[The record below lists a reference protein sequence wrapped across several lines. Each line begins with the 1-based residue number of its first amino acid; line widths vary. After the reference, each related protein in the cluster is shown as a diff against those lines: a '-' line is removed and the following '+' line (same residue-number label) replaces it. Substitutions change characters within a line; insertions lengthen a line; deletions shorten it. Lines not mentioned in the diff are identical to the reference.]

1 MTRAWRVLCGFG
13 FLYTITLHTVRPA
26 NIECPPPPSPTRQ
39 ISLLD
44 SPSRAALSVWASG
57 RVAGRCGLHAMCA
70 CEGWVGGG
78 GRHAVAAGASAQDA
92 AAAAAAEGAI
102 GVQVSVF
109 RCRCSGV
116 RSVSGRCCQLASA
129 ATAWVGELGLTQ
141 PAEVTRPSMLLTAL
155 GLRPAT
161 VGGGGGRWAVGEA

>member
-1 MTRAWRVLCGFG
+1 MPCVRARGGWGVVAGMRS
-13 FLYTITLHTVRPA
+13 RPA
-26 NIECPPPPSPTRQ
+26 RQLKTPPLPPPP
-39 ISLLD
+39 
-44 SPSRAALSVWASG
+44 RAP
-57 RVAGRCGLHAMCA
+57 
-70 CEGWVGGG
+70 
-78 GRHAVAAGASAQDA
+78 
-92 AAAAAAEGAI
+92 
-102 GVQVSVF
+102 SVF
-109 RCRCSGV
+109 RCRCSGVGVRVGV

>member
-1 MTRAWRVLCGFG
+1 
-13 FLYTITLHTVRPA
+13 
-26 NIECPPPPSPTRQ
+26 
-39 ISLLD
+39 
-44 SPSRAALSVWASG
+44 
-57 RVAGRCGLHAMCA
+57 LHAMCA

-161 VGGGGGRWAVGEA
+161 VDGGGGRWAVGEA